1 MGEYNCL
8 PIQFADG
15 STVRH
20 VFFTTHPDLHTM
32 KLQVRRPFGYLQKQ
46 MIAYIKRSYELDLGR
61 WAKAFHIDTSAET
74 RRVAES
80 LERRGVVAIDRAYDC
95 WVIRPNYDHY
105 VFNDTTL

>member
-8 PIQFADG
+8 LIQSADG

-20 VFFTTHPDLHTM
+20 VSFTTHPDLHTM

-46 MIAYIKRSYELDLGR
+46 MITYIKRSYELDLVR
-61 WAKAFHIDTSAET
+61 WCKSFDIDEDAET
-74 RRVAES
+74 RRIAES
-80 LERRGVVAIDRAYDC
+80 LERRGVVAIDRAYDR

-105 VFNDTTL
+105 VFNDKPE